1 MRSAGA
7 WLLAMTLLAPL
18 ARGATEPALSPPA
31 STAARP
37 VVVVT
42 VDGAIGPATA
52 QHLQRALA
60 SAGKQHAQLLVL
72 QIDTPGG
79 LDTSMRVIIKDVLA
93 SSIPVATYVAPSGA
107 RAASAGTYL
116 LYASHIAA
124 MAPASNLGAA
134 TPVAIGIGGPQHEE
148 RAPARPASGASQPE
162 PPGDAMTAKRIAD
175 AAAYLRSLAQ
185 LRGRNAEWAERAV
198 RESVSLSAAD
208 ALAMKVVDFVAAD
221 VPDLLRQLDGRDVAV
236 QGGRVHL
243 ATREAPVIRF
253 EADWRSRLLSVITDP
268 SLALILMLVGLY
280 GLLFEFSN
288 PGFVLPGVVG
298 AICLV
303 LALFALQMLPVNYAG
318 LALILLG
325 IAFLVAEAFLPSFGT
340 LGLGG
345 VAAFAF
351 GAVLLFDTDAP
362 GFGVPLWLIA
372 VLTLS
377 SAAFVLAVAGMAAKS
392 QRRPLAHGSPQLV
405 GAQGELVEFA
415 DGEGWALVGGE
426 HWKVRGSGELRPGAP
441 VRVVR
446 VLGSSTLEIE
456 GIAEGA

>member
-1 MRSAGA
+1 MRSAGT

-18 ARGATEPALSPPA
+18 AHGAGDTAVPAP
-31 STAARP
+31 ARP
-37 VVVVT
+37 VVVAT

-52 QHLQRALA
+52 HHLQRALA
-60 SAGKQHAQLLVL
+60 TAGKQNAQLLVL
-72 QIDTPGG
+72 RIDTPGG
-79 LDTSMRVIIKDVLA
+79 LDTSMRQIIKDVLA
-93 SSIPVATYVAPSGA
+93 SPIPIATYVAPSGA

-134 TPVAIGIGGPQHEE
+134 TPVAIGIGGPQPE
-148 RAPARPASGASQPE
+148 PATRPASGASQAE
-162 PPGDAMTAKRIAD
+162 PATDSMTAKRIAD

-198 RESVSLSAAD
+198 RESVSLSASD
-208 ALAMKVVDFVAAD
+208 ALAMKVVDLVAAD
-221 VPDLLRQLDGRDVAV
+221 VPDLLKQLDGREVPV
-236 QGGRVHL
+236 QAGRVRL
-243 ATREAPVIRF
+243 ATRDAPVITF
-253 EADWRSRLLSVITDP
+253 DADWRSRLLSVITEP
-268 SLALILMLVGLY
+268 SLALILMLVGIY

-298 AICLV
+298 AISLV

-362 GFGVPLWLIA
+362 GFGVPAWLIA

-377 SAAFVLAVAGMAAKS
+377 SAAFVLVVAGMAAKS
-392 QRRPLAHGSPQLV
+392 RKRPLSHGAPQLV
-405 GAQGELVEFA
+405 GAAGELVEFA
-415 DGEGWALVGGE
+415 GGEGWALVQGE

-446 VLGSSTLEIE
+446 VLGSTLEIE
-456 GIAEGA
+456 GIAKGA